1 MSLIYYILLCVVHL
15 LATPF
20 LFALSFR
27 EKYKTS
33 IKKRFFIPNNHSK
46 ESYDIWLHVCSY
58 GETNSIKSIVD
69 SISDEENVFITT
81 TTNTGFMQAK
91 KLYSHRKNI
100 CIDYLAF
107 ETFLPFF
114 APKCKKLLVFEAELW
129 LMLFMNAKKLGA
141 KTKLV
146 NARISTRSVGRY
158 KKLSLFYKKLF
169 SYVDSTLA
177 QSDEDK
183 ERLQSL
189 GAHNVEVLG
198 NIKMLNKP
206 LITKHY
212 KKPERLIIIAASTHA
227 NEEELILE
235 SFRALKNKD
244 FSKDSLAEIRNDR
257 GGSEDNKNHIENP
270 RRVEGETRNISR
282 KQNNLLEKNVSEK
295 NNNPVMLR
303 TKSKTSLDSKENV
316 MLNDTSVMLSGRET
330 SFKNLDSKDSS
341 PLAQNDDTNIILS
354 NTHVMLSDIET
365 SFDFKQNLE
374 SKENLDSKQTPKEQ
388 NENFLHNK
396 SENYSTIKKDS
407 NNPLLIIVPR
417 HPERFDE
424 VYNLCEKYFS
434 TIRYTDLSVKNAT
447 MSQDEIKSC
456 VNEIHSLTQ
465 NQDCKD
471 SSPLAQNDDCSVM
484 LSGSETS
491 FKNLSFKNSSAEPQN
506 DENSQNYITQ
516 HDKNNSYNK
525 HTTATLDFDE
535 IKQDILLIDSM
546 GELINLYAISDIVLL
561 CGSFEKIGGHNP
573 LEVANFNNV
582 LISGHHIFNQ
592 HALFA
597 LIENYYLIDKEAL
610 PHILESYKS
619 LRIARLDSKSSDD
632 MIKTIL
638 S

>member
-212 KKPERLIIIAASTHA
+212 KKPERLIIIAASTHV

-244 FSKDSLAEIRNDR
+244 FSKDSLAEIRNDVN
-257 GGSEDNKNHIENP
+257 SH
-270 RRVEGETRNISR
+270 VEGNARNISR
-282 KQNNLLEKNVSEK
+282 KQNNSGE
-295 NNNPVMLR
+295 NNNY
-303 TKSKTSLDSKENV
+303 
-316 MLNDTSVMLSGRET
+316 VMLSGR
-330 SFKNLDSKDSS
+330 
-341 PLAQNDDTNIILS
+341 
-354 NTHVMLSDIET
+354 ET

-471 SSPLAQNDDCSVM
+471 SSPLAQNDASAVMLNDTFVMLSGSETSSVSETLESTQNLESKETRNQDCKDSSLNAQNDDCSVM

-546 GELINLYAISDIVLL
+546 GELINLYPISDIVLL